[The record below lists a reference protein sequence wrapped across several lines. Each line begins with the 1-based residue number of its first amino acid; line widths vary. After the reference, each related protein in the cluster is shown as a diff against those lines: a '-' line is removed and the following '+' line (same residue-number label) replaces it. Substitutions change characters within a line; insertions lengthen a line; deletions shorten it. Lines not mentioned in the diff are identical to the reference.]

1 VVSHRWKNGAS
12 CTELWCHNI
21 KEVDCLAARRPH
33 EKQSGDYY
41 VPNLGAYSAPDGGA
55 NVRDLG
61 GVTCHCTGC
70 GNIGI

>member
-1 VVSHRWKNGAS
+1 MYRRYSRYEGVVSHRWKNGAS

-41 VPNLGAYSAPDGGA
+41 VPIFGRLFGAGAYSAPK
-55 NVRDLG
+55 VPILG
-61 GVTCHCTGC
+61 
-70 GNIGI
+70 I